1 MCHIYITLTP
11 LTLGGR
17 VFQSCADV
25 SPRHSGLTNN
35 QMLQKPNIFTTVQ
48 QFWFVVLQG
57 FFLRFSF
64 NGSLSEFSTAW
75 PGGVDGGGDRANGKF
90 QRENKKTEITNRAN
104 SVFLGKKTKSRNGY
118 RRRKKV
124 KNNVLK
130 SVLLLYGIP
139 KTIKHESDPSEH
151 QFPWESSLAQLV
163 SWMLFTSLS
172 SGLWHQK
179 SS

>member
-1 MCHIYITLTP
+1 MVGQCI
-11 LTLGGR
+11 
-17 VFQSCADV
+17 VC
-25 SPRHSGLTNN
+25 
-35 QMLQKPNIFTTVQ
+35 
-48 QFWFVVLQG
+48 

-124 KNNVLK
+124 KNNVPK

-139 KTIKHESDPSEH
+139 LKQSNMKVTLQNINFLESH
-151 QFPWESSLAQLV
+151 R
-163 SWMLFTSLS
+163 
-172 SGLWHQK
+172 
-179 SS
+179 

>member
-1 MCHIYITLTP
+1 MHL
-11 LTLGGR
+11 
-17 VFQSCADV
+17 QSSLSNCLNRLL
-25 SPRHSGLTNN
+25 PN
-35 QMLQKPNIFTTVQ
+35 QNYSLVKLWCIVC
-48 QFWFVVLQG
+48 

-90 QRENKKTEITNRAN
+90 QRENKKTNRAN

-124 KNNVLK
+124 KNNVPK